1 MTTAATKAKTKR
13 GDRGKLQ
20 AEGHPMADPEA
31 KRKAK
36 RPAGKTLQETA

>member
-13 GDRGKLQ
+13 GDRGKLR
-20 AEGHPMADPEA
+20 AEGHPIADPEA